1 MLKKM
6 KILERLSIFLLIV
19 ILLIE
24 SICIINNGIPLSTNI
39 VIDAILIALLIMNI
53 SLRNDEEANFKR
65 LEMILICASVIWSIN
80 WKWEKN
86 IVINIIAILLLIL
99 LLFFFFVKR
108 IYHFNY
114 NFCRTLDNIID

>member
-53 SLRNDEEANFKR
+53 SLRNATRK
-65 LEMILICASVIWSIN
+65 
-80 WKWEKN
+80 
-86 IVINIIAILLLIL
+86 
-99 LLFFFFVKR
+99 
-108 IYHFNY
+108 
-114 NFCRTLDNIID
+114 